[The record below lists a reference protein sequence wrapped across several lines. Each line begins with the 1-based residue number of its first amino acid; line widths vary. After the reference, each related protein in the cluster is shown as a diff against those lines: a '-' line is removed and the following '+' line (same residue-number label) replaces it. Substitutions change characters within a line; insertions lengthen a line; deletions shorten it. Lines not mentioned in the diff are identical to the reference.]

1 MFCRY
6 CGTELEQDA
15 KFCTNC
21 GRPAGKRREEMQ
33 EKTVQRQ
40 PGTGRQE
47 SPYTAMP
54 AYGENRPV
62 QKKKRKGFTWNKLLA
77 LAAALII
84 LIAPQMAGYSAS
96 GFGVSY
102 QASIHA
108 FFQEDDALMLLYVP
122 FLIGAAVMLLLQF
135 FNHPKISLIGVVI
148 LTFWVI
154 VVDYCMIDALNRYGL
169 DSYVG
174 LGAGCYVLIAGAVI
188 AWVAALIPP
197 RAVAGGKKDKNFY

>member
-1 MFCRY
+1 
-6 CGTELEQDA
+6 
-15 KFCTNC
+15 
-21 GRPAGKRREEMQ
+21 MQ

-47 SPYTAMP
+47 PPYTTMP

-62 QKKKRKGFTWNKLLA
+62 QKKRKEFTWNKLLA

-122 FLIGAAVMLLLQF
+122 FLIGA
-135 FNHPKISLIGVVI
+135 
-148 LTFWVI
+148 
-154 VVDYCMIDALNRYGL
+154 
-169 DSYVG
+169 
-174 LGAGCYVLIAGAVI
+174 
-188 AWVAALIPP
+188 LIPP
-197 RAVAGGKKDKNFY
+197 RAVAGGKKDKNFH